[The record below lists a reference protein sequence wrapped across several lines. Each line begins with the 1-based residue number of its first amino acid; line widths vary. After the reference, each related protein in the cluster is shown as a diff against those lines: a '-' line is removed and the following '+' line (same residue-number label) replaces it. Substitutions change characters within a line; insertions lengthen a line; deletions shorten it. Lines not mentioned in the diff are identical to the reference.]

1 MPRHL
6 RRRRERLPLGSWALG
21 LLTLLQPLAGA
32 AAPAPADEARERV
45 GPLRVSSGG
54 RDSVRGGR
62 PDGASIH
69 ETHAPRAHD
78 PDAGP
83 REDLASFER
92 EQLAG
97 TRPTIIDAAPEPWM
111 AALKLPDLPVRW
123 NQQTV
128 AYLKYFRDDPRGQ
141 ALIKGWIRRM
151 SRYEHILR
159 PILKEVGVPEDLVF
173 VAMAESGFNP
183 KVRSRVGAAGM
194 WQFMEGT
201 GRVYGLERD
210 YWVDER
216 HDIERAAWAA
226 ATYLKDLRVRFGS
239 WEMAL
244 AGFNAGYGL
253 VMTSVSRANSNNFWA
268 LCQVESGLPHATTM
282 YVPKIIAAALVGRNR
297 AVFGVGPELPG
308 ALPPLR
314 WAQVEVGPATAI
326 AAVAKAID
334 EDPALLEEINAQLL
348 RKRTPPGRRYPLK
361 IPREKL
367 QAFERSAGRLA
378 SEGDTQP
385 YSVRY
390 GETLAEIARRHGTSE
405 PALRRLNELDDL
417 AELERDTVL
426 LVPSRGGKP
435 EPGARPRPRAA
446 VPAVPVGP
454 EQRRV
459 FFEVTRAT
467 TPRGLSEAFGVPW
480 ASVVAWNDLDPQ
492 ARLQPGQ
499 VLQLLVPRG
508 FDARAARVLA
518 LEVGEVELMI
528 RGSREHIEAS
538 LRERGL
544 TRRGYQV
551 RKHEDLQKIGKKF
564 NLSDGDLARI
574 NGFARNHQP
583 SPGTVIVVY
592 VDRAHERGTVDA
604 PPPRNHA
611 GPDAPAP
618 PVEAV
623 AVAADEPPDHDASPD
638 APPDEP
644 IRAPPGPS
652 TEARNKLPGKQG
664 WSPRKPAPDP
674 APRDAKKP
682 PGKDAPR
689 DARKKDAPRDDRAG
703 KKSAGQDPAARKP
716 GAPRPPS
723 SPERSRLPGAPAEA
737 GGG

>member
-1 MPRHL
+1 MPAQL
-6 RRRRERLPLGSWALG
+6 RRRRDSLTLGPWALG
-21 LLTLLQPLAGA
+21 VFMLLHPLVAA

-62 PDGASIH
+62 PDGATIH
-69 ETHAPRAHD
+69 ETHAPRTHD
-78 PDAGP
+78 PDADQ
-83 REDLASFER
+83 RDDLATFER
-92 EQLAG
+92 EQLADV
-97 TRPTIIDAAPEPWM
+97 RPTIIDAAPEPWM
-111 AALKLPDLPVRW
+111 AALQLPDLPVRW

-216 HDIERAAWAA
+216 HDVERAAYAA

-253 VMTSVSRANSNNFWA
+253 VMTSVARANSNNFWA
-268 LCQVESGLPHATTM
+268 LCEVESGLPHATTM

-297 AVFGVGPELPG
+297 AVFGVGPDLQG
-308 ALPPLR
+308 TLPPLR
-314 WAQVEVGPATAI
+314 WGQVEVGPATSI
-326 AAVAKAID
+326 ATVAKAIG

-348 RKRTPPGRRYPLK
+348 RKRTPPGRRYALR
-361 IPREKL
+361 IPRNKV
-367 QAFERSAGRLA
+367 QTFEQSAGRLG
-378 SEGDTQP
+378 SEAGDTQQ

-390 GETLAEIARRHGTSE
+390 GETLAEIARRLGTSE
-405 PALRRLNELDDL
+405 PALRRLNDLDDL

-426 LVPSRGGKP
+426 LVPSKPGKP
-435 EPGARPRPRAA
+435 DVGPKPRPRAA
-446 VPAVPVGP
+446 VPPLTVGA

-459 FFEVTRAT
+459 FFEVTRST

-480 ASVVAWNDLDPQ
+480 ERVVAWNDLDPQ

-499 VLQLLVPRG
+499 VLQLLVPRS
-508 FDARAARVLA
+508 FDARIARVVA
-518 LEVGEVELMI
+518 LEVDQVDLML
-528 RGSREHIEAS
+528 RGSREHLEAS

-544 TRRGYQV
+544 SRRGYHV
-551 RKHEDLQKIGKKF
+551 RKGEDLQRIGKKF
-564 NLSDGDLARI
+564 DLSDGDLARI
-574 NGFARNHQP
+574 NGFARTHKP
-583 SPGTVIVVY
+583 TPGTVIVVY
-592 VDRAHERGTVDA
+592 VDRAHERGTVEA
-604 PPPRNHA
+604 PPPRNDP
-611 GPDAPAP
+611 GPEAPNPSSEAADADVPSDMDAEPGSDRAPAEP
-618 PVEAV
+618 
-623 AVAADEPPDHDASPD
+623 AAEP
-638 APPDEP
+638 E
-644 IRAPPGPS
+644 GPS
-652 TEARNKLPGKQG
+652 TETRNKLPGKQG
-664 WSPRKPAPDP
+664 WSGKSGKSGKDRKDRKADHDGDRPRKDSKS
-674 APRDAKKP
+674 DH
-682 PGKDAPR
+682 
-689 DARKKDAPRDDRAG
+689 DARSPRKA
-703 KKSAGQDPAARKP
+703 
-716 GAPRPPS
+716 S
-723 SPERSRLPGAPAEA
+723 SPERSRLPGAPAEDA
-737 GGG
+737 DG

>member
-1 MPRHL
+1 MPRPL
-6 RRRRERLPLGSWALG
+6 RCRRERLTLWSWALG
-21 LLTLLQPLAGA
+21 GLVLLHPLAAG

-69 ETHAPRAHD
+69 ETHAPRSHD
-78 PDAGP
+78 PDAAP
-83 REDLASFER
+83 REDLANFER

-97 TRPTIIDAAPEPWM
+97 VRPTIIDAAPEPWM
-111 AALKLPDLPVRW
+111 AALQLPDLPVRW

-216 HDIERAAWAA
+216 HDIERAAYAA

-253 VMTSVSRANSNNFWA
+253 VMTSVARANSNNFWA
-268 LCQVESGLPHATTM
+268 LCAVESGLPHATTM

-297 AVFGVGPELPG
+297 AVFGVGPDLQG
-308 ALPPLR
+308 TLPPLR
-314 WAQVEVGPATAI
+314 WAEVEVGPATSI

-348 RKRTPPGRRYPLK
+348 RKRTPPGRRYSLR
-361 IPREKL
+361 IPRTKL
-367 QAFERSAGRLA
+367 QAFERGAGRLA
-378 SEGDTQP
+378 GEGGDTRP
-385 YSVRY
+385 YNVRY
-390 GETLAEIARRHGTSE
+390 GETLAEIARQLGTSE
-405 PALRRLNELDDL
+405 SALRRLNDLDDL

-426 LVPSRGGKP
+426 LVPNKSGDKTGDRSEASR
-435 EPGARPRPRAA
+435 RPRAA
-446 VPAVPVGP
+446 VSPLAVGP

-467 TPRGLSEAFGVPW
+467 TPRGLSEAFSVPW
-480 ASVVAWNDLDPQ
+480 ERIVAWNDLDPQ

-499 VLQLLVPRG
+499 VLQLLVPRR

-518 LEVGEVELMI
+518 LEVADVDLMV
-528 RGSREHIEAS
+528 RGSREHLEAS

-544 TRRGYQV
+544 SRRGYHV
-551 RKHEDLQKIGKKF
+551 RKGEDLPKIGKKF
-564 NLSDGDLARI
+564 DLSDGDLARI
-574 NGFARNHQP
+574 NGFARTHKP
-583 SPGTVIVVY
+583 EPGTVIVVY
-592 VDRAHERGTVDA
+592 VDRAHERGTVAA
-604 PPPRNHA
+604 PSPRN
-611 GPDAPAP
+611 DPAP
-618 PVEAV
+618 EAPTPASETLDADV
-623 AVAADEPPDHDASPD
+623 PSDMDAEPGPGSAADEPADPQG
-638 APPDEP
+638 
-644 IRAPPGPS
+644 GPS
-652 TEARNKLPGKQG
+652 TERYTKLPGKQG
-664 WSPRKPAPDP
+664 WSRPASKSEAPKDSSDKPTKSGEQAT
-674 APRDAKKP
+674 KS
-682 PGKDAPR
+682 GKSG
-689 DARKKDAPRDDRAG
+689 KSG
-703 KKSAGQDPAARKP
+703 KKTQAG
-716 GAPRPPS
+716 RPPS
-723 SPERSRLPGAPAEA
+723 SPERGRLPGASA
-737 GGG
+737 GAGTG

>member
-1 MPRHL
+1 MPAEL
-6 RRRRERLPLGSWALG
+6 RRRRECLPLRVWALG
-21 LLTLLQPLAGA
+21 LLMLLHPIAAA

-69 ETHAPRAHD
+69 ETHASRTHD
-78 PDAGP
+78 PEAAQ
-83 REDLASFER
+83 REDLATFER

-97 TRPTIIDAAPEPWM
+97 VRPTIIDAAPEPWM

-216 HDIERAAWAA
+216 HDIERATYAA

-253 VMTSVSRANSNNFWA
+253 VMTSVARANSNNFWA
-268 LCQVESGLPHATTM
+268 LCEVESGLPHATTM

-297 AVFGVGPELPG
+297 AVFGVGPDLPG
-308 ALPPLR
+308 TLPPVR
-314 WAQVEVGPATAI
+314 WGQVEVGPATTI
-326 AAVAKAID
+326 ATVAKAIE
-334 EDPALLEEINAQLL
+334 EDPALLEELNAQLQ
-348 RKRTPPGRRYPLK
+348 RRRTPPGRRYALR
-361 IPREKL
+361 IPQGKL
-367 QAFERSAGRLA
+367 QVFARNAGRLA
-378 SEGDTQP
+378 GDDTQQ

-390 GETLAEIARRHGTSE
+390 GETLADIARRIGTSE
-405 PALRRLNELDDL
+405 NVLRRLNDLDDL

-426 LVPSRGGKP
+426 LVPTRGGKP
-435 EPGARPRPRAA
+435 DTSPGPRPRAA
-446 VPAVPVGP
+446 VPALSAAP

-459 FFEVTRAT
+459 FFAVTRST

-480 ASVVAWNDLDPQ
+480 ERVVAWNDLDPQ

-499 VLQLLVPRG
+499 VLQLLVPRS
-508 FDARAARVLA
+508 FDARVARVIA
-518 LEVGEVELMI
+518 YEVDQVDLLV
-528 RGSREHIEAS
+528 RGSREHLEAS

-544 TRRGYQV
+544 TRRGYHV
-551 RKHEDLQKIGKKF
+551 RKGDDLQKIGRKF
-564 NLSDGDLARI
+564 DLSDGDLGRI
-574 NGFARNHQP
+574 NGFPRDHKPA
-583 SPGTVIVVY
+583 PGTIIVVY
-592 VDRAHERGTVDA
+592 VDRAHERGTVPA
-604 PPPRNHA
+604 PAPRNHPGPEA
-611 GPDAPAP
+611 PDPASEAVDATVPADMNAEPGPDGGATGPG
-618 PVEAV
+618 
-623 AVAADEPPDHDASPD
+623 EPTSEPD
-638 APPDEP
+638 
-644 IRAPPGPS
+644 GPS
-652 TEARNKLPGKQG
+652 TEGHNKLPGKQG
-664 WSPRKPAPDP
+664 WSRKSGKSGKSSKDRKDRKDRRPADDEDRRERDANRPSPRKP
-674 APRDAKKP
+674 
-682 PGKDAPR
+682 
-689 DARKKDAPRDDRAG
+689 
-703 KKSAGQDPAARKP
+703 
-716 GAPRPPS
+716 S
-723 SPERSRLPGAPAEA
+723 SEERSRLPGAPAEDDHE
-737 GGG
+737 

>member
-1 MPRHL
+1 MPRPL
-6 RRRRERLPLGSWALG
+6 RCRRERPTLRSWALG
-21 LLTLLQPLAGA
+21 VLVLLHPLAAG

-69 ETHAPRAHD
+69 ETHAPRSHD
-78 PDAGP
+78 PDAAP
-83 REDLASFER
+83 REDLANFER

-97 TRPTIIDAAPEPWM
+97 VRPTIIDAAPEPWM
-111 AALKLPDLPVRW
+111 AALQLPDLPVRW

-216 HDIERAAWAA
+216 HDIERAAYAA

-253 VMTSVSRANSNNFWA
+253 VMTSVARANSNNFWA
-268 LCQVESGLPHATTM
+268 LCAVESGLPHATTM

-297 AVFGVGPELPG
+297 AVFGVGPDLQG
-308 ALPPLR
+308 TLPPLR
-314 WAQVEVGPATAI
+314 WAEVEVGPATSI

-348 RKRTPPGRRYPLK
+348 RKRTPPGRRYSLR
-361 IPREKL
+361 IPRTKL
-367 QAFERSAGRLA
+367 QAFERGAGRLA
-378 SEGDTQP
+378 GEGGDTRQ
-385 YSVRY
+385 YNVRY
-390 GETLAEIARRHGTSE
+390 GETLAEIARQLGTSE
-405 PALRRLNELDDL
+405 PALRRLNDLDDL

-426 LVPSRGGKP
+426 LVPNKAEGKP
-435 EPGARPRPRAA
+435 GKTDPRPRPRAA
-446 VPAVPVGP
+446 VPPLTGGP

-467 TPRGLSEAFGVPW
+467 TPRGLSEAFSVPW
-480 ASVVAWNDLDPQ
+480 ERIVAWNDLDPQ

-508 FDARAARVLA
+508 FDARVARVVA
-518 LEVGEVELMI
+518 LEADQVDLMV
-528 RGSREHIEAS
+528 RGSRAHLEAS

-544 TRRGYQV
+544 SRRGYHV
-551 RKHEDLQKIGKKF
+551 RKGEDLPKIGKKF
-564 NLSDGDLARI
+564 DLSDGDLARI
-574 NGFARNHQP
+574 NGFARTHKP
-583 SPGTVIVVY
+583 EPGTVIVVY

-604 PPPRNHA
+604 PSPRND
-611 GPDAPAP
+611 PAPAAP
-618 PVEAV
+618 TPATETLDPDVPSDMDA
-623 AVAADEPPDHDASPD
+623 EPGPGSA
-638 APPDEP
+638 PDEP
-644 IRAPPGPS
+644 AAEPGGPS
-652 TEARNKLPGKQG
+652 TERYSKLPGKQG
-664 WSPRKPAPDP
+664 WSRSNSK
-674 APRDAKKP
+674 
-682 PGKDAPR
+682 PGKDGAP
-689 DARKKDAPRDDRAG
+689 A
-703 KKSAGQDPAARKP
+703 KP
-716 GAPRPPS
+716 GKDGAPAKKATKGDKSSKSSKKTKAEPRPPS
-723 SPERSRLPGAPAEA
+723 SPERSHLPGAPAGA
-737 GGG
+737 GDG

>member
-6 RRRRERLPLGSWALG
+6 RRRRERLTLGSWALG
-21 LLTLLQPLAGA
+21 VLTLLHPLAGG

-62 PDGASIH
+62 PDGATIH

-78 PDAGP
+78 PDAAL

-92 EQLAG
+92 EQLGA
-97 TRPTIIDAAPEPWM
+97 RPTIIDAAPEPWM

-268 LCQVESGLPHATTM
+268 LCELESGLPHATTL

-297 AVFGVGPELPG
+297 AVFGVGPDLPG

-314 WAQVEVGPATAI
+314 WAQVEVGPATTI

-361 IPREKL
+361 IPRTKL
-367 QAFERSAGRLA
+367 QAFERGAGRLA
-378 SEGDTQP
+378 SDGDSQP

-426 LVPSRGGKP
+426 LVPTR
-435 EPGARPRPRAA
+435 GARVETSPGPRPRAA
-446 VPAVPVGP
+446 VPALAVGP

-459 FFEVTRAT
+459 FFAVTRAT
-467 TPRGLSEAFGVPW
+467 TPRGLAEAFGVPW
-480 ASVVAWNDLDPQ
+480 ARIVAWNDLDPQ

-518 LEVGEVELMI
+518 LEASEVDLMV

-544 TRRGYQV
+544 TRRGYHV
-551 RKHEDLQKIGKKF
+551 RKNEDLQKIGKKF

-611 GPDAPAP
+611 GPEAPVPATD
-618 PVEAV
+618 VHDVHDVHAAHEA
-623 AVAADEPPDHDASPD
+623 HDAHDAHVPADMNAEPD
-638 APPDEP
+638 PGAPEQPADRP
-644 IRAPPGPS
+644 GGPS
-652 TEARNKLPGKQG
+652 TERYNKLPGKQG
-664 WSPRKPAPDP
+664 WSRPASKPEAGKSGKPSK
-674 APRDAKKP
+674 RDGAASKS
-682 PGKDAPR
+682 
-689 DARKKDAPRDDRAG
+689 G
-703 KKSAGQDPAARKP
+703 KKSSPAQDSD
-716 GAPRPPS
+716 G
-723 SPERSRLPGAPAEA
+723 
-737 GGG
+737 